1 MFRLVSVAVAPGGD
15 VVVLSSVGEIIAL
28 GADGAARRLARLPSG
43 HYHRTHM
50 TVGPGGDVFVSTGF
64 HIRDLYRIAT
74 GGAVT
79 AIARKLGD
87 PGGIAVDATGAIYV
101 AEGAYHR
108 IIRLVPGAD

>member
-1 MFRLVSVAVAPGGD
+1 
-15 VVVLSSVGEIIAL
+15 
-28 GADGAARRLARLPSG
+28 
-43 HYHRTHM
+43 
-50 TVGPGGDVFVSTGF
+50 VSTGF